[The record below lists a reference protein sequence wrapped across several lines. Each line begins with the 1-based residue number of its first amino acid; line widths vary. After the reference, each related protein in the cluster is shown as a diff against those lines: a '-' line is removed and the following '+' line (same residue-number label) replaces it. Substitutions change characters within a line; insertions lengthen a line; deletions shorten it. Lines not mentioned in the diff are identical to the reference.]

1 MDSGD
6 LDAHR
11 PRTYELAIALLFD
24 DPMGDGHTK
33 HINRTPE
40 EDAVLH
46 VSRNFASV
54 LDGDVVM
61 ERCPDNSADTS
72 SDSDSQPIQESGV
85 GQTTSDGL
93 GELVVTW
100 FESPTG
106 VKTRRRL
113 TDGSGN
119 EVCIERD
126 DDGKWVVC
134 VPTESVY
141 DPDLLSDADLLSDLK
156 GFLEGLFYALKEE
169 SAPVEEVMA
178 PVEDEVAGEILNLL
192 DREFDSD
199 LHRRFWN
206 AIMGDLVGMDRMTLR
221 FRLNEVAARMR
232 EGSEA
237 FSRECDKIHEIIDDL
252 RLED

>member
-1 MDSGD
+1 M
-6 LDAHR
+6 
-11 PRTYELAIALLFD
+11 
-24 DPMGDGHTK
+24 
-33 HINRTPE
+33 
-40 EDAVLH
+40 
-46 VSRNFASV
+46 

-61 ERCPDNSADTS
+61 ERCPDDSADTS

-221 FRLNEVAARMR
+221 SRLNEVAARMR